1 MISDLPIFKMYSA
14 MAQHAAES
22 QRVSAT
28 NISRAGEPGYKAV
41 EVESF
46 ADFLSRTGHADRSQT
61 GPLEFAK
68 HISSTPVNPNGNSV
82 SVENEVFNAA
92 KAGGQHN
99 MALSVY
105 SKSIDLMRTAI
116 GRRG

>member
-28 NISRAGEPGYKAV
+28 NISRAGEAGYKAV

-46 ADFLSRTGHADRSQT
+46 GDFLARTAYMKADVSGPVEFEKQASQ
-61 GPLEFAK
+61 
-68 HISSTPVNPNGNSV
+68 TPVNPNGNSV
-82 SVENEVFNAA
+82 SVEHEVFTAA

-99 MALSVY
+99 MALTVY